1 MGCLFVQ
8 TKEDDFTILSQR
20 KETLLQRTDLPSL
33 PHPDHQAMNTTKKQ
47 AKQEDPV
54 KINWFNTYTKQ
65 PKLKNMLKP
74 NQAWSTLLSGKK
86 DRTVSNLKAT

>member
-20 KETLLQRTDLPSL
+20 KETLLRRMDLPSL

-65 PKLKNMLKP
+65 SKLINMLKP
-74 NQAWSTLLSGKK
+74 NQAWSTFYQEKKTGKK
-86 DRTVSNLKAT
+86 TIF

>member
-1 MGCLFVQ
+1 
-8 TKEDDFTILSQR
+8 
-20 KETLLQRTDLPSL
+20 
-33 PHPDHQAMNTTKKQ
+33 MNTTKKQ